1 MDIKTEIFNLNTI
14 KEFEIIRITERVKD
28 IFEKNKIREGFIN
41 IYSKHTTLAI
51 KINEYEQLLLEDFDG
66 LMKRIAP
73 EEIKYFH
80 DVIALR
86 KNCPPNE
93 PKNAA
98 GHLRC
103 MVLETSQ
110 MIPVINYEMQLG
122 SYQEI
127 FAIETSG
134 PRERK
139 IINQIVGYR

>member
-1 MDIKTEIFNLNTI
+1 MLIRKITQKNFKKYGWII
-14 KEFEIIRITERVKD
+14 EFP
-28 IFEKNKIREGFIN
+28 NK
-41 IYSKHTTLAI
+41 K
-51 KINEYEQLLLEDFDG
+51 
-66 LMKRIAP
+66 IAP